1 MRRAL
6 MGLTALCL
14 SACAYPE
21 YVNDEY
27 RYIPLATFAHDNH
40 TYRVFDKP
48 SAGKLIITPSLAT
61 AMSDGVIRNATFG
74 RYNNRTERATLED
87 AAAAFLGRQGRNCTI
102 TDGSLIYD
110 PQWEFTYT
118 CEVVYTAAP

>member
-6 MGLTALCL
+6 VGFTALAL
-14 SACAYPE
+14 TACAYPE

-40 TYRVFDKP
+40 TYRIFDKP
-48 SAGKLIITPSLAT
+48 SAGKMIITPSLVT

-74 RYNNRTERATLED
+74 RYHNRTERETLE
-87 AAAAFLGRQGRNCTI
+87 AAAAAYLARQGRNCTI
-102 TDGSLIYD
+102 TSGSLAYD
-110 PQWEFTYT
+110 PQWEFTYV
-118 CEVVYTAAP
+118 CEIVYTAQP